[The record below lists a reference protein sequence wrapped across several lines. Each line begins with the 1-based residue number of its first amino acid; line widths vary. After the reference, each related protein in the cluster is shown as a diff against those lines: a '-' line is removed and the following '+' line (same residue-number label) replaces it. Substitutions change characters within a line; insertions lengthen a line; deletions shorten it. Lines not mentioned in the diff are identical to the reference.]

1 MCGAFHVPPKTM
13 LQSCHL
19 HISTK
24 MVLFQNCTPCPHPP
38 NTHILLIPPIA
49 LAQGIHTRS
58 NDLMRQYSTEYS
70 NELVHM
76 IRWDWWIGILNKIA
90 KYFTIQGVSCI
101 IRPHIHCG
109 NSLSVT
115 CTTNLSY
122 TPHPHQITSVSSP
135 PEVHQHVPHKKQQ
148 PMMSWTQTYP

>member
-1 MCGAFHVPPKTM
+1 MTKPCVQLFIFHPTPCSTFTSAQKWYFFKTVPPAPHPQSTHIFSNHLEYDENMCGAFHVPPKTM

-76 IRWDWWIGILNKIA
+76 IR
-90 KYFTIQGVSCI
+90 
-101 IRPHIHCG
+101 
-109 NSLSVT
+109 
-115 CTTNLSY
+115 
-122 TPHPHQITSVSSP
+122 
-135 PEVHQHVPHKKQQ
+135 
-148 PMMSWTQTYP
+148 